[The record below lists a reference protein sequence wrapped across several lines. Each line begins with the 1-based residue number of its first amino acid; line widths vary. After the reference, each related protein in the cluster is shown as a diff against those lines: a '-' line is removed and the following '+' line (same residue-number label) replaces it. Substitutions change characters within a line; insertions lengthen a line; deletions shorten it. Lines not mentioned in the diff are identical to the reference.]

1 MGSGGHASLIGQ
13 TFAGYEVQALLG
25 RGAMSCVYQAQ
36 DVRLGRPVALKVLL
50 GSLARNPVNVR
61 LFHREAQA
69 AAPLRHANIVR
80 VYSAG
85 VEAHTPYIAM
95 EYVPG
100 ESLARFLRRK
110 GIQKWQTALYIG
122 EQVAAALACAHEH
135 GITHR
140 DVKPANILLDQTGRV
155 RLTDFGIAC
164 AQQAGDDQMAS
175 GVLGTPHYMAP
186 ELCAG
191 EDASSASDLYALGVT
206 LYELMAGELPFESD
220 SPVVLVKQIATE
232 EPVRLNRKQ
241 RDLPD
246 DVARLVAH
254 LLTKKPSDRPEDAND
269 VRDRIAQLMNNGG
282 GRSAIPDAL
291 AAFVKEQSRAS
302 NLRVLTPPPKNS
314 VRKRSTKKRARPH
327 VELPDRERLGR
338 MAAAGCAVV
347 LCLFVGLWIG
357 SGGGAEASLRPAPT
371 LTSARFD
378 PIGGQML
385 LMQTPIEAYEFTDIR
400 WFGDRSAVV
409 VSATGL
415 PGTLYDG
422 FTGVMSVDPATQM
435 CTNVIAPRD
444 PFSGDTLLQRA
455 LSPMPAY
462 APASSLEGMLPVYE
476 RREEE
481 DSSSVFARLVRVDDG
496 HLLREPILAISGLHN
511 TASHRDV
518 QSGPTAESLVP
529 FTAPHP
535 NGDRVCVALYD
546 TLHRGYYLVELPVPF
561 EGSPEE
567 GTRLTTTDARM
578 DPESVSYSPDGSRIG
593 YLLTNSREQTELW
606 VLQANGHDM
615 NGLPIAADITEQ
627 AFAFSPSSDLVLL
640 SQHVADE
647 PTPHV
652 LALSANDGALVHD
665 LGVGLVGHEA
675 WHPTGTFVVVAAPDS
690 RGQDQV
696 WAVENAPPFRRQ
708 QLTTLENGVGGMPAI
723 SRDGEWVA
731 AFGNT
736 DRASLVF
743 VDISTIVFDGT
754 DHA

>member
-1 MGSGGHASLIGQ
+1 MGSAGHASLIGQ

-110 GIQKWQTALYIG
+110 GVQKWQTALYIG
-122 EQVAAALACAHEH
+122 EQVAAALECAHEH

-140 DVKPANILLDQTGRV
+140 DVKPANILLDQNGRV

-164 AQQAGDDQMAS
+164 AQQAGDDQMAA

-186 ELCAG
+186 ELCSG

-220 SPVVLVKQIATE
+220 SPVVLLKQIATE

-254 LLTKKPSDRPEDAND
+254 LLTKDPVDRPKDANE
-269 VRDRIAQLMNNGG
+269 VRERIAQLMNNGG

-291 AAFVKEQSRAS
+291 ASFVKEQSRAS

-314 VRKRSTKKRARPH
+314 VRKRNTKKRARPQ
-327 VELPDRERLGR
+327 VGLPNRERLGR
-338 MAAAGCAVV
+338 MAAAGCAVL

-357 SGGGAEASLRPAPT
+357 SGGGAEASLRPAPE

-378 PIGGQML
+378 PIGGEML
-385 LMQTPIEAYEFTDIR
+385 LMQTPIEAYRFTDIR
-400 WFGDRSAVV
+400 WLGDRSTVV
-409 VSATGL
+409 VTATGL
-415 PGTLYDG
+415 PGTLFDG
-422 FTGVMSVDPATQM
+422 FTGVMSVDPATQT

-444 PFSGDTLLQRA
+444 PISGDTLLQGA

-462 APASSLEGMLPVYE
+462 APISSLDGMFPVYARTTE
-476 RREEE
+476 G
-481 DSSSVFARLVRVDDG
+481 DSSRILTRLVRVDDG
-496 HLLREPILAISGLHN
+496 LLLRKPILTISGLHN
-511 TASHRDV
+511 DTKRRDDQSAST
-518 QSGPTAESLVP
+518 PESMVP

-535 NGDRVCVALYD
+535 DGDRVCVALHD
-546 TLHRGYYLVELPVPF
+546 SLHRGYYLVELPVPF
-561 EGSPEE
+561 EGSPED
-567 GTRLTTTDARM
+567 GTRLTTTDARL
-578 DPESVSYSPDGSRIG
+578 DPESVAYSPDGSRIG
-593 YLLTNSREQTELW
+593 YLLKNSKEQTELW
-606 VLQANGHDM
+606 VLQANGQDM
-615 NGLPIAADITEQ
+615 NGRPIAADITDQ
-627 AFAFSPSSDLVLL
+627 MFAFSPDSDLVLL
-640 SQHVADE
+640 SQYVEGE
-647 PTPHV
+647 PTPHA
-652 LALSANDGALVHD
+652 LAVSASDGVLVHD
-665 LGVGLVGHEA
+665 LGVGQVGHEA
-675 WHPTGTFVVVAAPDS
+675 WDPSGAFVVVAAPDS

-708 QLTTLENGVGGMPAI
+708 QLTTLENGIGGTPAV
-723 SRDGEWVA
+723 SRDGAWVA

-743 VDISTIVFDGT
+743 VDVSTVDFDGA